1 MRHASSPD
9 NGAQATRGRI
19 GKALADAVRAAF
31 LLVCLVIGQVQSS
44 APAQGQA
51 RLPLIG
57 MLITGTPAGTEALRS
72 NFRRGLSD
80 HGYVEGRHY
89 VVDEKFAEGI
99 ASRLPRL
106 AEEIVQR
113 RPAVV
118 LTSSTASTLAARAVT
133 SEIPIVAALMGNAV
147 GAGLIASQARPGGN
161 VTGIV
166 VTDADLAAKHLAL
179 ALELVP
185 SARRIGVLANASNP
199 GTLVQRQGAE
209 AAATALSIQLV
220 FAEAQTSEAI
230 ESAFRHLAQSE
241 VGVVFVIADSLFFSE
256 RHRVASAALSA
267 RLPTVLGWRENVQ
280 AGGLMS
286 YGVDLN
292 ENYRRAASYVD
303 RILKGAKPAD
313 LPVEQPTRY
322 ELSLN
327 LATAKAIGLAV
338 PSSVLVRANEIIE

>member
-1 MRHASSPD
+1 
-9 NGAQATRGRI
+9 
-19 GKALADAVRAAF
+19 
-31 LLVCLVIGQVQSS
+31 
-44 APAQGQA
+44 
-51 RLPLIG
+51 
-57 MLITGTPAGTEALRS
+57 
-72 NFRRGLSD
+72 
-80 HGYVEGRHY
+80 
-89 VVDEKFAEGI
+89 
-99 ASRLPRL
+99 
-106 AEEIVQR
+106 
-113 RPAVV
+113 
-118 LTSSTASTLAARAVT
+118 
-133 SEIPIVAALMGNAV
+133 
-147 GAGLIASQARPGGN
+147 
-161 VTGIV
+161 
-166 VTDADLAAKHLAL
+166 
-179 ALELVP
+179 
-185 SARRIGVLANASNP
+185 
-199 GTLVQRQGAE
+199 LVQRQGAE

-230 ESAFRHLAQSE
+230 ESAFRDLAQSE

-292 ENYRRAASYVD
+292 DNYRRAASYVD